1 MNTGKVFG
9 FEFKSLVRKKAYKYT
24 TLIISIILIFLTFLP
39 RFFEDDLTN
48 KVGIFEGASFDLENV
63 DFSDTQVYVADKNI
77 DIDYLSSLMK
87 LNEDQIIKDRETLE
101 ENIVDSKI
109 HKGLI
114 INGPNTF
121 KVLIKDKKFA
131 EDNINDIKAILNKY
145 NFDMALMKEGIN
157 PTNVEDASN
166 TNLVYEEV
174 VLGKDLSSN
183 FLLAYSYIIILFMLI
198 IFYGNNISSNVARE
212 KNDRTME
219 ILITSTSPT
228 SLIIGKVLGSG
239 IAGLLQFGI
248 FGLVSFIG
256 MYINKNFYSQG
267 MIDFLKSMVD
277 WKIIAVFFG
286 FILIGYFIYL
296 FLFAALGAKVSKVED
311 VTGATLPIYIIFI
324 AGFILTVFQLAN
336 ADGIVLKVLSFIPF
350 TSPIAMPVR
359 FLLTLVPIVEV
370 FISVG
375 VLIVTMIILAIIS
388 SKIYRNGT
396 KNYGRKY

>member
-24 TLIISIILIFLTFLP
+24 TLVISLILLLLTFLP
-39 RFFEDDLTN
+39 RFVDKDLSN
-48 KVGIFEGASFDLENV
+48 KIGIFEGASFDLESV
-63 DFSDTQVYVADKNI
+63 DFSDTEVFIADKNI
-77 DIDYLSSLMK
+77 DKDYLASLMK
-87 LNEDQIIKDRETLE
+87 LEDKQIISDRETLE

-114 INGPNTF
+114 VNGPNSF

-131 EDNINDIKAILNKY
+131 EDNVNDIKAILNKY
-145 NFDMALMKEGIN
+145 NFDMALLKGGID
-157 PTNVEDASN
+157 PTTVEDASN

-248 FGLVSFIG
+248 FGLVSFLG
-256 MYINKNFYSQG
+256 MYGNKGFYSQG
-267 MIDFLKSMVD
+267 MIDFLKSMLE
-277 WKIIAVFFG
+277 WKMIAVFFG
-286 FILIGYFIYL
+286 FILTGYFIYL

-311 VTGATLPIYIIFI
+311 VTGATLPIYIVFI
-324 AGFILTVFQLAN
+324 AGFILTVFQLAD
-336 ADGIVLKVLSFIPF
+336 ADGMILRVLSFIPF

-359 FLLTLVPIVEV
+359 FLLTLVPMLEV
-370 FISVG
+370 LISVG

-388 SKIYRNGT
+388 SKIYRDGT

>member
-24 TLIISIILIFLTFLP
+24 TLVISLILLLLTFLP
-39 RFFEDDLTN
+39 RVVDKDLSN
-48 KVGIFEGASFDLENV
+48 KIGIFEGASFDLESV
-63 DFSDTQVYVADKNI
+63 DFSVTEVFIADKNI
-77 DIDYLSSLMK
+77 DKDYLASLMR
-87 LNEDQIIKDRETLE
+87 LEDNQIIADRETLE

-114 INGPNTF
+114 VNGPNSF

-145 NFDMALMKEGIN
+145 NFDMALLKGGID
-157 PTNVEDASN
+157 PTTVEDASN

-248 FGLVSFIG
+248 FGLVSFLG
-256 MYINKNFYSQG
+256 MYANKGFYSQG
-267 MIDFLKSMVD
+267 MIDFLKSMLE
-277 WKIIAVFFG
+277 WKMIAVFFG
-286 FILIGYFIYL
+286 FILTGYFIYL

-311 VTGATLPIYIIFI
+311 VTGATLPIYIVFI
-324 AGFILTVFQLAN
+324 AGFILTVFQLAD
-336 ADGIVLKVLSFIPF
+336 ADGMILRVLSFIPF

-359 FLLTLVPIVEV
+359 FLLTLVPMLEV
-370 FISVG
+370 LISVG

-388 SKIYRNGT
+388 SKIYRDGT

>member
-256 MYINKNFYSQG
+256 MYINKDFYSQG

>member
-1 MNTGKVFG
+1 MNTGKVFR
-9 FEFKSLVRKKAYKYT
+9 FEFKRKKKKKAYKYT
-24 TLIISIILIFLTFLP
+24 TLVISLILLLLTFLP
-39 RFFEDDLTN
+39 RVVDKDLSN
-48 KVGIFEGASFDLENV
+48 KIGIFEGASFDLESV
-63 DFSDTQVYVADKNI
+63 DFSDTEVFIADKNI
-77 DIDYLSSLMK
+77 DKDYLASLMR
-87 LNEDQIIKDRETLE
+87 LEDNQIIADRETLE

-114 INGPNTF
+114 VNGPNSF

-145 NFDMALMKEGIN
+145 NFDMALLKGGID
-157 PTNVEDASN
+157 PTTVEDASN

-248 FGLVSFIG
+248 FGLVSFLG
-256 MYINKNFYSQG
+256 MYANKGFYSQG
-267 MIDFLKSMVD
+267 MIDFLKSMLE
-277 WKIIAVFFG
+277 WKMIAVFFG
-286 FILIGYFIYL
+286 FILTGYFIYL

-311 VTGATLPIYIIFI
+311 VTGATLPIYIVFI
-324 AGFILTVFQLAN
+324 AGFILTVFQLAD
-336 ADGIVLKVLSFIPF
+336 ADGMILRVLSFIPF

-359 FLLTLVPIVEV
+359 FLLTLVPMLEV
-370 FISVG
+370 LISVG

-388 SKIYRNGT
+388 SKIYRDGT

>member
-131 EDNINDIKAILNKY
+131 EDNINDFKAILNKY

>member
-24 TLIISIILIFLTFLP
+24 TLVISLILLLLTFLP
-39 RFFEDDLTN
+39 RVVDKDLSN
-48 KVGIFEGASFDLENV
+48 KIGIFEGASFDLESV
-63 DFSDTQVYVADKNI
+63 DFSDTEVFIADKNI
-77 DIDYLSSLMK
+77 DKDYLASLMR
-87 LNEDQIIKDRETLE
+87 LEDNQIIADRETLE

-114 INGPNTF
+114 VNGPNSF

-145 NFDMALMKEGIN
+145 NFDMALLKGGID
-157 PTNVEDASN
+157 PTTVEDASN

-248 FGLVSFIG
+248 FGLVSFLG
-256 MYINKNFYSQG
+256 MYANKGFYSQG
-267 MIDFLKSMVD
+267 MIDFLKSMLE
-277 WKIIAVFFG
+277 WKMIAVFFG
-286 FILIGYFIYL
+286 FILTGYFIYL

-311 VTGATLPIYIIFI
+311 VTGATLPIYIVFI
-324 AGFILTVFQLAN
+324 AGFILTVFQLAD
-336 ADGIVLKVLSFIPF
+336 ADGMILRVLSFIPF

-359 FLLTLVPIVEV
+359 FLLTLVPMLEV
-370 FISVG
+370 LISVG

-388 SKIYRNGT
+388 SKIYRDGT

>member
-145 NFDMALMKEGIN
+145 NFDMVLMKEGIN

-256 MYINKNFYSQG
+256 MYINKAFYSQG

-388 SKIYRNGT
+388 SKIYRDGT